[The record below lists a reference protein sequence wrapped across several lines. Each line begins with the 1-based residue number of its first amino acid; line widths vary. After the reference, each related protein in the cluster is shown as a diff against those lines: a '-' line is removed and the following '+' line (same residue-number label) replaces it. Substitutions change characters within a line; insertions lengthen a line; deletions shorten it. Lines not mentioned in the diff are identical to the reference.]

1 MQASELPDYSPDP
14 TLTPDQHH
22 ILALLAE
29 GNSIT
34 QAAEA
39 VGIHRNTVRNWRRC
53 VPAFAREMEFAVREQ
68 ALVWHEQATELAPK
82 AALELEK
89 LLTSPETPP
98 AVRLRAALAILKIAS
113 QPATQPLRSIVHAT
127 VDLETTHRHMLAF
140 KKEAQIV
147 HSPKT
152 ENNAQSCTTGTIRQ
166 PPEPGRN
173 STCPCGSGQK
183 YKRCCG
189 SVAPLQ
195 AAAA

>member
-14 TLTPDQHH
+14 TLTPDQHY

-34 QAAEA
+34 QAADA
-39 VGIHRNTVRNWRRC
+39 VGIHRNAVRNWRRS

-68 ALVWHEQATELAPK
+68 ALVWHEQATQLAPI
-82 AALELEK
+82 AAVELEK

-98 AVRLRAALAILKIAS
+98 AVRLRAALVILKIA
-113 QPATQPLRSIVHAT
+113 PEPKIQPLRAIVHTT
-127 VDLETTHRHMLAF
+127 VDLETTHGQILAF
-140 KKEAQIV
+140 KKVIQRVQPPQI
-147 HSPKT
+147 
-152 ENNAQSCTTGTIRQ
+152 ENDAQSCTTETIRR

-189 SVAPLQ
+189 SGTHLQ
-195 AAAA
+195 AAA

>member
-34 QAAEA
+34 QAADA
-39 VGIHRNTVRNWRRC
+39 VSIHRNTVLNWRRS
-53 VPAFAREMEFAVREQ
+53 VSAFAREMEFAVREQ
-68 ALVWHEQATELAPK
+68 ALVWHEQATQLAPV
-82 AALELEK
+82 AAVELEK

-113 QPATQPLRSIVHAT
+113 EPKIQPLRAIVHTT
-127 VDLETTHRHMLAF
+127 VDLETTHGQILAL
-140 KKEAQIV
+140 KKVVQRVQPPHI
-147 HSPKT
+147 
-152 ENNAQSCTTGTIRQ
+152 ENDAQSCTTGTIRR

-189 SVAPLQ
+189 SGTHLQ
-195 AAAA
+195 AAA

>member
-14 TLTPDQHH
+14 TLTPDQHY

-34 QAAEA
+34 QAADA
-39 VGIHRNTVRNWRRC
+39 VGIHRNAVRNWRRS

-68 ALVWHEQATELAPK
+68 ALVWHEQATQLAPI
-82 AALELEK
+82 AAVELEK

-98 AVRLRAALAILKIAS
+98 AVRLRAALVILKIA
-113 QPATQPLRSIVHAT
+113 PEPKIQPLRAIVHTT
-127 VDLETTHRHMLAF
+127 VDLETTHGQILAF
-140 KKEAQIV
+140 KKEIQPVQPPQI
-147 HSPKT
+147 
-152 ENNAQSCTTGTIRQ
+152 ENDAQSCTTETIRR

-189 SVAPLQ
+189 SGTHLQ
-195 AAAA
+195 AAA

>member
-14 TLTPDQHH
+14 TLTPDQHY

-34 QAAEA
+34 QAADA
-39 VGIHRNTVRNWRRC
+39 VGIHRNAVRNWRRS

-68 ALVWHEQATELAPK
+68 ALVWHEQATQLAPI
-82 AALELEK
+82 AAVELEK

-98 AVRLRAALAILKIAS
+98 AVRLRAALVILKIA
-113 QPATQPLRSIVHAT
+113 PEPKIQPLRAIVHTT
-127 VDLETTHRHMLAF
+127 VDLETTHGQILAF
-140 KKEAQIV
+140 KKEIQRVQPPQI
-147 HSPKT
+147 
-152 ENNAQSCTTGTIRQ
+152 ENDAQSCTTETIRR

-189 SVAPLQ
+189 SGTHLQ
-195 AAAA
+195 AAA

>member
-34 QAAEA
+34 QAADA
-39 VGIHRNTVRNWRRC
+39 VGIHRNAVRNWRRS

-68 ALVWHEQATELAPK
+68 ALVWHEQATQLAPI
-82 AALELEK
+82 AAVELEK

-98 AVRLRAALAILKIAS
+98 AVRLRAALVILKIA
-113 QPATQPLRSIVHAT
+113 PEPKIQPLRAIVHTT
-127 VDLETTHRHMLAF
+127 VDLETTHGQILAF
-140 KKEAQIV
+140 KKVIQRVQPPQI
-147 HSPKT
+147 
-152 ENNAQSCTTGTIRQ
+152 ENDAQSCTTETIRR

-189 SVAPLQ
+189 SGTHLQ
-195 AAAA
+195 AAA